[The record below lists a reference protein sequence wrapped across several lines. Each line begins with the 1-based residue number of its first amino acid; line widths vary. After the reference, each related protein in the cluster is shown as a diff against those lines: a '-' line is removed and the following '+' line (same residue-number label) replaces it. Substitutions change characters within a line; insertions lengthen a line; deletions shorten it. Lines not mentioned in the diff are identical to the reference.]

1 MNKSKYTYAVA
12 RIRANETKLLSKSDY
27 DMLVN
32 AGGKDTVIRILNEK
46 GWNINPKSIF
56 RSLEDEAA
64 QTWKLIEE
72 SVPDASIIEALI
84 VENDF
89 YNLKAALKANFS
101 DLDIEKYYIYPCTFD
116 TSLLTYAVTH
126 NDFRNL
132 PGHIRQTAETAY
144 DSYAENSSGQ
154 DTEIIIDKACIETC
168 LALADK
174 ADSELLK
181 TIMHIRCAQANIKIA
196 KRCVLCGKSKDFTEN
211 ALCSCPGI
219 DNDELIEVVSDSE
232 KLSGCLSKTPF
243 MFMKDAPTES
253 FTDFENYCYDYII
266 GLTRQSKW
274 DIDGPDPVIS
284 YWFIKSSEIRNARV
298 IISAKENG
306 LSVDEII
313 KRVRGV
319 YV

>member
-32 AGGKDTVIRILNEK
+32 AGGKDTIIRILNEK

-56 RSLEDEAA
+56 KSLEDEAA

-101 DLDIEKYYIYPCTFD
+101 DLDIEKYYISPCTFD
-116 TSLLTYAVTH
+116 SSLLTYAVTH

-132 PGHIRQTAETAY
+132 PGHIMQTAETAY

-174 ADSELLK
+174 ADSKLLK
-181 TIMHIRCAQANIKIA
+181 TIMLIRCAQANIKIA

-232 KLSGCLSKTPF
+232 KLSGYLSKTPF
-243 MFMKDAPTES
+243 MFMKEAPAES